1 MGCLCVPSPSSLITV
16 IMYNNHR
23 SPSKD
28 DGYQNAPA
36 NYTPTSSTAFSMISG
51 TNVLV
56 TGKPRFT
63 TINGDYHAYENNTQT
78 TNVNSNNV
86 VGNTLTETLYDN
98 SQVFHVEGRGRTRQV
113 RRGHRY
119 GQDNVTDNGEH
130 QANAFLPPTSCA
142 TQFPPSG
149 LPNSMTWSS
158 GYVQTFPPPFAAP
171 FSSFT
176 HSEGGI
182 VSTTSFNIAPGDV
195 EGMGEQSS
203 QLFLKLFG
211 ALEAEHFVQAES
223 STTIPPALA
232 PATSYGSDN
241 STQSTTY
248 IDLTSGSSY
257 SSPLAD
263 NRTAPIEAGMAS
275 LSIDEPVQTF
285 GASPFGGQHAA
296 QPDLRASPIE
306 VGMAGLS
313 ISDPVQTNNAM
324 SPVVAGMANLSLN
337 QQAQSN
343 YALPADGVSAMFK
356 STILSAASMP
366 DNLNMQTSSGRP
378 RIDTSSSTHLY
389 GPPAAS
395 FSSTL
400 FDSPV
405 CQSPSAH
412 PFQPAQRQT
421 VPTPYRQTIVSEM
434 GGVQIA
440 PGAHVTSM
448 TFNGSYTEVNHR
460 QTTVNHGMSG
470 MVVGNTVTHVRNVVG
485 KESMMQQPGDVK
497 EGTRKQTMGKQGH
510 IHAKKKKW
518 SN

>member
-1 MGCLCVPSPSSLITV
+1 MTD
-16 IMYNNHR
+16 NHHNAGMDVGM
-23 SPSKD
+23 D
-28 DGYQNAPA
+28 DDHHNARG
-36 NYTPTSSTAFSMISG
+36 NYTTTSRTAFSMISG
-51 TNVLV
+51 TNILI
-56 TGKPRFT
+56 TGRPEFK
-63 TINGDYHAYENNTQT
+63 TINGEWNVYENTTHT

-86 VGNTLTETLYDN
+86 IGNSLTDTFYDN
-98 SQVFHVEGRGRTRQV
+98 SQVIYVEGRGRARRQV
-113 RRGHRY
+113 RRERRY
-119 GQDNVTDNGEH
+119 GENEATVNEGH
-130 QANAFLPPTSCA
+130 QANAFPPPTSFA

-149 LPNSMTWSS
+149 LPNSTTWSS

-171 FSSFT
+171 FSNFT

-182 VSTTSFNIAPGDV
+182 VSTTSFDVAPGDV

-263 NRTAPIEAGMAS
+263 NRTAPIEAGMAN
-275 LSIDEPVQTF
+275 LSIDEPVQ
-285 GASPFGGQHAA
+285 APFFGQHTV
-296 QPDLRASPIE
+296 QPDYRSPPVE
-306 VGMAGLS
+306 ARMAELS
-313 ISDPVQTNNAM
+313 LNDPVQTNNAM

-389 GPPAAS
+389 GPPATS

-448 TFNGSYTEVNHR
+448 TFNGSYTEVNNR